1 MSLWAL
7 SKENILERSEVEIAG
22 IFQLFREKI
31 PKLIEKLIRESVRF
45 DIVGDLWLVPA
56 DVRTLLLESIER
68 TKEGTKMTCV
78 FAIAYSGQ
86 DEIVRGIRRVLAE
99 GIDPKTLDEK
109 TFLTYLDSGRYPP
122 PDLIV
127 RTG

>member
-1 MSLWAL
+1 
-7 SKENILERSEVEIAG
+7 
-22 IFQLFREKI
+22 
-31 PKLIEKLIRESVRF
+31 
-45 DIVGDLWLVPA
+45 LVPP
-56 DVRTLLLESIER
+56 DIRTLLLDAIEK
-68 TKEGTKMTCV
+68 TQNGIKMTCI

-86 DEIVRGIRRVLAE
+86 DEIIRGIKRLLAE

-109 TFLTYLDSGRYPP
+109 TFLTYLDTGKYPP

>member
-1 MSLWAL
+1 MWAL
-7 SKENILERSEVEIAG
+7 SKENILERSDVEIAG
-22 IFQLFREKI
+22 IFQLFRTKI
-31 PKLIEKLIRESVRF
+31 PKLIEKLIKHSISL

-56 DVRTLLLESIER
+56 DVRTLLLDAIEQ
-68 TKEGTKMTCV
+68 TKEGTKMTCI
-78 FAIAYSGQ
+78 FAIGYSGQ
-86 DEIVRGIRRVLAE
+86 DEIIRGIKRAIAE

-109 TFLTYLDSGRYPP
+109 TFLTYLDTGKYPP